1 MRCTVLGLCEKERC
15 YSESYLIGSVRTGT
29 GIQGFL
35 GAVCIEGL
43 GFDLD
48 IGFNRLAIQIILD
61 GVGGFLTED
70 RVVLDDVGKIAVDQR
85 LQSGLGAID
94 GDDLDLALQTSGIN
108 GLCRA
113 ETHLIVLGRRAGR

>member
-48 IGFNRLAIQIILD
+48 IGFNRVWFLVVFSTAGNLD
-61 GVGGFLTED
+61 PRCRGYDPWGSRTLRGVSTGGVESF
-70 RVVLDDVGKIAVDQR
+70 VVFP
-85 LQSGLGAID
+85 
-94 GDDLDLALQTSGIN
+94 
-108 GLCRA
+108 
-113 ETHLIVLGRRAGR
+113 